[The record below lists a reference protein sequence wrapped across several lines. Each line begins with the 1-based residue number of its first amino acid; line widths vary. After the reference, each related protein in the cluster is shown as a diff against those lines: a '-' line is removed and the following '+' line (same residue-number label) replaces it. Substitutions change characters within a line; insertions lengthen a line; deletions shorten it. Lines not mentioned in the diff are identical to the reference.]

1 MYINLGIHLM
11 GILILMTALN
21 IVYATHVVNIVRYI
35 KVDNFTLHTIWETGG
50 VYNQVDIVQRRS
62 YYKNIGGSLS
72 ILDADERVFPY
83 PKGLQSVR
91 FAVPLL
97 LLAMVISRI
106 SYPEKR

>member
-11 GILILMTALN
+11 GILMTALH

-35 KVDNFTLHTIWETGG
+35 KVDNFTVHTIWETGG
-50 VYNQVDIVQRRS
+50 VYNQLDIVQRRS
-62 YYKNIGGSLS
+62 YDKNIGGSLS
-72 ILDADERVFPY
+72 MLDPDERGFPY

-97 LLAMVISRI
+97 LLALAISRI
-106 SYPEKR
+106 SYSKKRSG